1 MGQPMTKEE
10 FIYYILALAV
20 ELIWIAVVY
29 VTLSEIVNGDFK
41 SFKSARHSE
50 RNKNDEQ
57 DNNIHDNH
65 VDRDQS
71 T

>member
-10 FIYYILALAV
+10 FICYILALAIDLV
-20 ELIWIAVVY
+20 FIAVTY
-29 VTLSEIVNGDFK
+29 ITLSEIVNGDFK
-41 SFKSARHSE
+41 SFKSARLSE

-57 DNNIHDNH
+57 INGIHDDH

-71 T
+71 S

>member
-10 FIYYILALAV
+10 FICYILALAGD
-20 ELIWIAVVY
+20 LISIAVVY
-29 VTLSEIVNGDFK
+29 ATLSAIVNGDFK

-57 DNNIHDNH
+57 DNNIHDDHGARN
-65 VDRDQS
+65 QYS
-71 T
+71 

>member
-10 FIYYILALAV
+10 FICYILALAIDLV
-20 ELIWIAVVY
+20 FIAVTY
-29 VTLSEIVNGDFK
+29 ITLSEIVNGDFK

-57 DNNIHDNH
+57 INNIHDDH
-65 VDRDQS
+65 VNRDQS
-71 T
+71 S

>member
-1 MGQPMTKEE
+1 MGEPMTKEE
-10 FIYYILALAV
+10 FICYILALAV
-20 ELIWIAVVY
+20 DLIWIAVVY

-41 SFKSARHSE
+41 SFKSTRRSE

-57 DNNIHDNH
+57 DNNIHDDH

>member
-1 MGQPMTKEE
+1 MTKEE
-10 FIYYILALAV
+10 FICYILALAV
-20 ELIWIAVVY
+20 DLFMIVVVY

-41 SFKSARHSE
+41 SFKSARRSE

-57 DNNIHDNH
+57 INNIHDDH

-71 T
+71 S

>member
-10 FIYYILALAV
+10 FICYILAIAV
-20 ELIWIAVVY
+20 DLFMIVVVY

-41 SFKSARHSE
+41 SFKSARRSE

-57 DNNIHDNH
+57 INNIHDDH
-65 VDRDQS
+65 VDWDQS
-71 T
+71 S

>member
-10 FIYYILALAV
+10 FICYILALAIDLV
-20 ELIWIAVVY
+20 FIAVTY
-29 VTLSEIVNGDFK
+29 ITLSEIVDGDFK
-41 SFKSARHSE
+41 SFKSARRSE

-57 DNNIHDNH
+57 INGIHDDH
-65 VDRDQS
+65 VDRDKS